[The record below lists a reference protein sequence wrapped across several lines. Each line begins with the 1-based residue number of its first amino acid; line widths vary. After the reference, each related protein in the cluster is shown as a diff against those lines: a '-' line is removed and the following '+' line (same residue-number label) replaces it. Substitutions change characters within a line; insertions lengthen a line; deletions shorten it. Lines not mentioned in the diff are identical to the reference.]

1 MRTSCQSEPQP
12 MARDV
17 VDPTHRAL
25 RLFRKAFGGEP
36 DALVRAPGRVN
47 LIGEHTDYNEGFVL
61 PAAIDRDLCIAIR
74 VRSDGLVDVR
84 SEGHEGHVIALD
96 RFEDKTEGWGG
107 YVQGVA
113 WALAEAGHRP
123 AGWDGAIASDI
134 PVGAGLSSSA
144 AIELATAR
152 AFATASGIEWDPTP
166 IAKLCQ
172 RAENV
177 WVGVACGLMDQLASA
192 RGRRDNAILL
202 DCRSL
207 ELEWVPIPHRASIAI
222 LDTGTRREL
231 QSSAYNERRRECEEA
246 AAALG
251 VRSLREVSAADL
263 RSGSTETSSPVWRRA
278 RHVVTEND
286 RTVAAAEAMRAGDAE
301 SMGRLM
307 NESHASLR
315 DDFAVSSEALDAIV
329 EAARVADGCFGARLT
344 GAGFAGCA
352 VALVDRSA
360 VADFERVISNA
371 YAQAT
376 GRTCTVYLCRA
387 SDGASVLPRVSAEP

>member
-1 MRTSCQSEPQP
+1 
-12 MARDV
+12 MADV
-17 VDPTHRAL
+17 MAAGHRAL
-25 RLFRKAFGGEP
+25 GLFRKEFGGEP

-61 PAAIDRDLCIAIR
+61 TAAIDRDLCIAIR
-74 VRSDGLVDVR
+74 ARPDRRVEVR
-84 SEGHEGHVIALD
+84 SEGREGRVISLD
-96 RFEDKTEGWGG
+96 RFEDKAEGWGG

-123 AGWDGAIASDI
+123 VGWDGAIASDI

-152 AFATASGIEWDPTP
+152 AFAVTSGSEWDATR

-177 WVGVACGLMDQLASA
+177 WVGVASGVMDQLASA
-192 RGRRDNAILL
+192 RGRRDHAILL

-207 ELEWVPIPHRASIAI
+207 ELEWVPIPDRASIAI

-251 VRSLREVSAADL
+251 VRSLRDVSPADL
-263 RSGSTETSSPVWRRA
+263 RSRSTVSASPVLRRA
-278 RHVVTEND
+278 RHVVTENG
-286 RTVAAAEAMRAGDAE
+286 RTLAAAEAMRAGDAA

-307 NESHASLR
+307 NQSHASLR
-315 DDFAVSSEALDAIV
+315 DDFDVSSEALDAIV
-329 EAARVADGCFGARLT
+329 GAAQAAEGCFGARLT

-352 VALVDRSA
+352 VALVDRA
-360 VADFERVISNA
+360 AAADFERVASTA
-371 YAQAT
+371 YTRTT
-376 GRTCTVYLCRA
+376 GRTCTVCVCRA
-387 SDGASVLPRVSAEP
+387 SDGASVLPRSSFARPWR